1 MKQILKPRM
10 LMSNTISEEQKSS
23 LHWQKVSP
31 WALLYFVVYFSVRFV
46 KDGLLNLLP
55 MLVVF
60 VTQVENKLF
69 WAQVAGGAAVITLLV
84 YSFLYYLNFKFCIS
98 DDHEILLNKGVFK
111 KERLTL
117 KFSRVQNVNI
127 AEPFYFTPVNLV
139 NCIFDAAGSVA
150 QEAVLPGVTKSYA
163 EQMRKQIFAFKAQ
176 QQTDDEHVEQS
187 EADLAENS
195 LRISN
200 KEIAKFGLMSNMA
213 ILAIAALAPFINV
226 LVDFLEK
233 KIISK
238 VEGFYQQE
246 LGMLAN
252 AATFA
257 MVTLIVM
264 LVLMAVLLSV
274 SMSLIR
280 FYNFELYFK
289 GQKFKR
295 IAGLLERHQLSM
307 SMDKVQSI
315 VIKQNLMGRLL
326 KRFTV
331 ECLQASSGGIV
342 AGVAAKKNKQTLVL
356 PVLNSEQ
363 VDSVCQWIYPWFNS
377 KKLVFKRAE
386 RALLYKN
393 LGFYSLLPSALVFG
407 FCFIA
412 DINTL
417 ISLGVLVVF
426 SGLVTLSYQRYG
438 YYMHEDN
445 GRFYMVVRKGMIG
458 VHYRVFELYKA
469 QSARS
474 ISTYLMR
481 KSGLKSLYIQLASG
495 FAFMPYIKQQDADFI
510 IDFTI
515 KQIESD
521 TRSWM

>member
-1 MKQILKPRM
+1 
-10 LMSNTISEEQKSS
+10 MSNTISEEQSSS

-31 WALLYFVVYFSVRFV
+31 WAVLYFVVYFSVRFV

-69 WAQVAGGAAVITLLV
+69 WAQVAGAIAIVTLLI
-84 YSFLYYLNFKFCIS
+84 YSILYYINFKFCIS

-139 NCIFDAAGSVA
+139 NCIFDAAGSVT
-150 QEAVLPGVTKSYA
+150 QEAVLPGVTKAYA
-163 EQMRKQIFAFKAQ
+163 QQMRKQIFAFKAQ
-176 QQTDDEHVEQS
+176 QQPDEQTPSS
-187 EADLAENS
+187 EHFEAENS

-213 ILAIAALAPFINV
+213 ILAMAAIAPFINM
-226 LVDFLEK
+226 LVDFLEQQ
-233 KIISK
+233 IIAK

-246 LGMLAN
+246 LGLLAS

-257 MVTLIVM
+257 MITLIALLVLTAVM
-264 LVLMAVLLSV
+264 LSV
-274 SMSLIR
+274 GMSLIR

-331 ECLQASSGGIV
+331 ECLQASSGGIA

-377 KKLVFKRAE
+377 KKLQFNGAE
-386 RALLYKN
+386 PALLYKN
-393 LGFYSLLPSALVFG
+393 LSFYALIPSAIVLLGCYLGDFN
-407 FCFIA
+407 A
-412 DINTL
+412 WL
-417 ISLGVLVVF
+417 SLGVLLVLA
-426 SGLVTLSYQRYG
+426 GLVTLAYQRYG
-438 YYMHEDN
+438 YYLHEDN

-474 ISTYLMR
+474 ISTYFMR
-481 KSGLKSLYIQLASG
+481 RAGLKSLYIQLASG
-495 FAFMPYIKQQDADFI
+495 FAFMPYIKQQDADYI
-510 IDFTI
+510 IDFTLY
-515 KQIESD
+515 QAES
-521 TRSWM
+521 TQRNWM

>member
-1 MKQILKPRM
+1 
-10 LMSNTISEEQKSS
+10 MSNTISEEQSSS

-31 WALLYFVVYFSVRFV
+31 WAVLYFVVYFSVRFV

-69 WAQVAGGAAVITLLV
+69 WAQVAGAIAIVTLLI
-84 YSFLYYLNFKFCIS
+84 YSILYYINFKFCIS

-139 NCIFDAAGSVA
+139 NCIFDAAGSVT
-150 QEAVLPGVTKSYA
+150 QEAVLPGVTKAYA
-163 EQMRKQIFAFKAQ
+163 QQMRKQIFAFKAQ
-176 QQTDDEHVEQS
+176 QQPDEQTPSS
-187 EADLAENS
+187 EHFEAENS

-213 ILAIAALAPFINV
+213 ILAMAAIAPFINV
-226 LVDFLEK
+226 LVDFLEQQ
-233 KIISK
+233 IIAK

-246 LGMLAN
+246 LGLLAS

-257 MVTLIVM
+257 MITLIALLVLTAVM
-264 LVLMAVLLSV
+264 LSV
-274 SMSLIR
+274 GMSLIR

-331 ECLQASSGGIV
+331 ECLQASSGGIA

-377 KKLVFKRAE
+377 KKLQFNGAE
-386 RALLYKN
+386 PALLYKN
-393 LGFYSLLPSALVFG
+393 LSFYALIPSAIVLLGCYLGDFNVW
-407 FCFIA
+407 
-412 DINTL
+412 L
-417 ISLGVLVVF
+417 SLGVLLVLA
-426 SGLVTLSYQRYG
+426 GLVTLAYQRYG
-438 YYMHEDN
+438 YYLHEDN

-474 ISTYLMR
+474 ISTYFMR
-481 KSGLKSLYIQLASG
+481 RAGLKSLYIQLASG
-495 FAFMPYIKQQDADFI
+495 FAFMPYIKQQDADYI
-510 IDFTI
+510 IDFTLY
-515 KQIESD
+515 QAES
-521 TRSWM
+521 TQRNWM

>member
-1 MKQILKPRM
+1 
-10 LMSNTISEEQKSS
+10 MSNTISEEQSSS

-31 WALLYFVVYFSVRFV
+31 WAVLYFVVYFSVRFV

-69 WAQVAGGAAVITLLV
+69 WAQVAGAIALVTLLI
-84 YSFLYYLNFKFCIS
+84 YSILYYINFKFCIS

-139 NCIFDAAGSVA
+139 NCIFDAAGSVT
-150 QEAVLPGVTKSYA
+150 QEAVLPGVTKAYA
-163 EQMRKQIFAFKAQ
+163 QQMRKQIFAFKAQ
-176 QQTDDEHVEQS
+176 QQPDEQTPSS
-187 EADLAENS
+187 EHFEAENS

-213 ILAIAALAPFINV
+213 ILAMAAIAPFINV
-226 LVDFLEK
+226 LVDFLEQQ
-233 KIISK
+233 IIAK

-246 LGMLAN
+246 LGLLAS

-257 MVTLIVM
+257 MITLIALLVLTAVM
-264 LVLMAVLLSV
+264 LSV
-274 SMSLIR
+274 GMSLIR

-331 ECLQASSGGIV
+331 ECLQASSGGIA

-377 KKLVFKRAE
+377 KKLQFNGAE

-393 LGFYSLLPSALVFG
+393 LSFYALIPSAIVLLGCYLGDFN
-407 FCFIA
+407 A
-412 DINTL
+412 WL
-417 ISLGVLVVF
+417 SLGVLLILA
-426 SGLVTLSYQRYG
+426 GLVTLAYQRYG
-438 YYMHEDN
+438 YYLHEDN

-474 ISTYLMR
+474 ISTYFMR
-481 KSGLKSLYIQLASG
+481 RAGLKSLYIQLASG
-495 FAFMPYIKQQDADFI
+495 FAFMPYIKQQDADYI
-510 IDFTI
+510 IDFALY
-515 KQIESD
+515 QAES
-521 TRSWM
+521 TQRNWM

>member
-1 MKQILKPRM
+1 
-10 LMSNTISEEQKSS
+10 MSNTISQEQSSS

-31 WALLYFVVYFSVRFV
+31 WAVLYFVVYFSVRFV

-69 WAQVAGGAAVITLLV
+69 WAQVAGAIAIVTLLI
-84 YSFLYYLNFKFCIS
+84 YSILYYINFKFCIS

-139 NCIFDAAGSVA
+139 NCIFDAAGSVT
-150 QEAVLPGVTKSYA
+150 QEAVLPGVTKAYA
-163 EQMRKQIFAFKAQ
+163 QQMRKQIFAFKAQ
-176 QQTDDEHVEQS
+176 QQPDEKTPSS
-187 EADLAENS
+187 EHFEAENS

-213 ILAIAALAPFINV
+213 ILAMAAIAPFINV
-226 LVDFLEK
+226 LVDFLEQQ
-233 KIISK
+233 IIAK

-246 LGMLAN
+246 LGLLAS

-257 MVTLIVM
+257 MITLIALLVLTAVM
-264 LVLMAVLLSV
+264 LSV
-274 SMSLIR
+274 GMSLIR

-331 ECLQASSGGIV
+331 ECLQASSGGIA

-377 KKLVFKRAE
+377 KKLQFNGAE
-386 RALLYKN
+386 PALLYKN
-393 LGFYSLLPSALVFG
+393 LSFYALIPSAIVLLGCYLGDFN
-407 FCFIA
+407 A
-412 DINTL
+412 WL
-417 ISLGVLVVF
+417 SLGVLLILA
-426 SGLVTLSYQRYG
+426 GLVTLAYQRYG
-438 YYMHEDN
+438 YYLHEDN

-474 ISTYLMR
+474 ISTYFMR
-481 KSGLKSLYIQLASG
+481 RAGLKSLYIQLASG
-495 FAFMPYIKQQDADFI
+495 FAFMPYIKQQDADYI
-510 IDFTI
+510 IDFTLY
-515 KQIESD
+515 QAES
-521 TRSWM
+521 TQRNWM

>member
-1 MKQILKPRM
+1 
-10 LMSNTISEEQKSS
+10 MSNTISEEQSSS

-31 WALLYFVVYFSVRFV
+31 WAVLYFVVYFSVRFV

-69 WAQVAGGAAVITLLV
+69 WAQVAGAIALVTLLI
-84 YSFLYYLNFKFCIS
+84 YSILYYINFKFCIS

-139 NCIFDAAGSVA
+139 NCIFDAAGSVT
-150 QEAVLPGVTKSYA
+150 QEAVLPGVTKAYA
-163 EQMRKQIFAFKAQ
+163 QQMRKQIFAFKAQ
-176 QQTDDEHVEQS
+176 QQPDEQTPSS
-187 EADLAENS
+187 EHFEAENS

-213 ILAIAALAPFINV
+213 ILAMAAIAPFINV
-226 LVDFLEK
+226 LVDFLEQQ
-233 KIISK
+233 IIAK

-246 LGMLAN
+246 LGLLAS

-257 MVTLIVM
+257 MITLIALLVLTAVM
-264 LVLMAVLLSV
+264 LSV
-274 SMSLIR
+274 GMSLIR

-331 ECLQASSGGIV
+331 ECLQASSGGIA

-356 PVLNSEQ
+356 PVLNNEQ
-363 VDSVCQWIYPWFNS
+363 VDSICQWIYPWFNS
-377 KKLVFKRAE
+377 KKLQFNGAE
-386 RALLYKN
+386 PALLYKN
-393 LGFYSLLPSALVFG
+393 LSFYALIPSAIVLLGCYLGDFN
-407 FCFIA
+407 A
-412 DINTL
+412 WL
-417 ISLGVLVVF
+417 SLGVLLILA
-426 SGLVTLSYQRYG
+426 GLVTLAYQRYG
-438 YYMHEDN
+438 YYLHEDN

-474 ISTYLMR
+474 ISTYFMR
-481 KSGLKSLYIQLASG
+481 RAGLKSLYIQLASG
-495 FAFMPYIKQQDADFI
+495 FAFMPYIKQQDADYI
-510 IDFTI
+510 IDFTLY
-515 KQIESD
+515 QAES
-521 TRSWM
+521 TQRNWM

>member
-1 MKQILKPRM
+1 
-10 LMSNTISEEQKSS
+10 
-23 LHWQKVSP
+23 
-31 WALLYFVVYFSVRFV
+31 
-46 KDGLLNLLP
+46 

-69 WAQVAGGAAVITLLV
+69 WAQVAGAIAIVTLLI
-84 YSFLYYLNFKFCIS
+84 YSILYYINFKFCIS

-139 NCIFDAAGSVA
+139 NCIFDAAGSVT
-150 QEAVLPGVTKSYA
+150 QEAVLPGVTKAYA
-163 EQMRKQIFAFKAQ
+163 QQMRKQIFAFKAQ
-176 QQTDDEHVEQS
+176 QQPDEQTPSS
-187 EADLAENS
+187 EHFEAENS

-213 ILAIAALAPFINV
+213 ILAVAAIAPFINV
-226 LVDFLEK
+226 LVDFLEQQ
-233 KIISK
+233 IIAK

-246 LGMLAN
+246 LGLLAS

-257 MVTLIVM
+257 MITLIALLVLTAVM
-264 LVLMAVLLSV
+264 LSV
-274 SMSLIR
+274 GMSLIR

-331 ECLQASSGGIV
+331 ECLQASSGGIA

-377 KKLVFKRAE
+377 KKLQFNGAE
-386 RALLYKN
+386 PALLYKN
-393 LGFYSLLPSALVFG
+393 LSFYALIPSAIVLLGCYLGDFN
-407 FCFIA
+407 A
-412 DINTL
+412 WL
-417 ISLGVLVVF
+417 SLGVLLILA
-426 SGLVTLSYQRYG
+426 GLVTLAYQRYG
-438 YYMHEDN
+438 YYLHEDN

-474 ISTYLMR
+474 ISTYFMR
-481 KSGLKSLYIQLASG
+481 RAGLKSLYIQLASG
-495 FAFMPYIKQQDADFI
+495 FAFMPYIKQQDADYI
-510 IDFTI
+510 IDFTLY
-515 KQIESD
+515 QAES
-521 TRSWM
+521 TQRNWM

>member
-1 MKQILKPRM
+1 
-10 LMSNTISEEQKSS
+10 MSNTISEEQSSS

-31 WALLYFVVYFSVRFV
+31 WAVLYFVVYFSVRFV

-69 WAQVAGGAAVITLLV
+69 WAQVAGAIAIVTLLI
-84 YSFLYYLNFKFCIS
+84 YSILYYINFKFCIS

-139 NCIFDAAGSVA
+139 NCIFDAAGSVT
-150 QEAVLPGVTKSYA
+150 QEAVLPGVTKAYA
-163 EQMRKQIFAFKAQ
+163 QQMRKQIFAFKAQ
-176 QQTDDEHVEQS
+176 QQPDEKTPSS
-187 EADLAENS
+187 EHFEAENS

-213 ILAIAALAPFINV
+213 ILAMAAIAPFINV
-226 LVDFLEK
+226 LVDFLEQQ
-233 KIISK
+233 IIAK

-246 LGMLAN
+246 LGLLAS

-257 MVTLIVM
+257 MITLIALLVLTAVM
-264 LVLMAVLLSV
+264 LSV
-274 SMSLIR
+274 GMSLIR

-331 ECLQASSGGIV
+331 ECLQASSGGIA

-377 KKLVFKRAE
+377 KKLQFNGAE

-393 LGFYSLLPSALVFG
+393 LSFYALIPSAIVLLGCYLGDFN
-407 FCFIA
+407 A
-412 DINTL
+412 WL
-417 ISLGVLVVF
+417 SLGVLLILA
-426 SGLVTLSYQRYG
+426 GLVTLAYQRYG
-438 YYMHEDN
+438 YYLHEDN

-474 ISTYLMR
+474 ISTYFMR
-481 KSGLKSLYIQLASG
+481 RAGLKSLYIQLASG
-495 FAFMPYIKQQDADFI
+495 FAFMPYIKQQDADYI
-510 IDFTI
+510 IDFTLY
-515 KQIESD
+515 QAES
-521 TRSWM
+521 TQRNWM

>member
-1 MKQILKPRM
+1 
-10 LMSNTISEEQKSS
+10 
-23 LHWQKVSP
+23 
-31 WALLYFVVYFSVRFV
+31 
-46 KDGLLNLLP
+46 

-69 WAQVAGGAAVITLLV
+69 WAQVAGAIAIVTLLI
-84 YSFLYYLNFKFCIS
+84 YSILYYINFKFCIS

-139 NCIFDAAGSVA
+139 NCIFDAAGSVT
-150 QEAVLPGVTKSYA
+150 QEAVLPGVTKAYA
-163 EQMRKQIFAFKAQ
+163 QQMRKQIFAFKAQ
-176 QQTDDEHVEQS
+176 QQPDEQTPSS
-187 EADLAENS
+187 EYFEAENS

-213 ILAIAALAPFINV
+213 ILAMAAIAPFINV
-226 LVDFLEK
+226 LVDFLEQQ
-233 KIISK
+233 IIAK

-246 LGMLAN
+246 LGLLAS

-257 MVTLIVM
+257 MITLIALLVLTAVM
-264 LVLMAVLLSV
+264 LSV
-274 SMSLIR
+274 GMSLIR

-331 ECLQASSGGIV
+331 ECLQASSGGIA

-356 PVLNSEQ
+356 PVLNNEQ

-377 KKLVFKRAE
+377 KKLQFNGAE

-393 LGFYSLLPSALVFG
+393 LSFYALIPSAIVLLGCYLGDFN
-407 FCFIA
+407 A
-412 DINTL
+412 WL
-417 ISLGVLVVF
+417 SLGVLLILA
-426 SGLVTLSYQRYG
+426 GLVTLAYQRYG
-438 YYMHEDN
+438 YYLHEDN

-474 ISTYLMR
+474 ISTYFMR
-481 KSGLKSLYIQLASG
+481 RAGLKSLYIQLASG
-495 FAFMPYIKQQDADFI
+495 FAFMPYIKQQDADYI
-510 IDFTI
+510 IDFTLY
-515 KQIESD
+515 QAES
-521 TRSWM
+521 TQRNWM

>member
-1 MKQILKPRM
+1 
-10 LMSNTISEEQKSS
+10 
-23 LHWQKVSP
+23 
-31 WALLYFVVYFSVRFV
+31 
-46 KDGLLNLLP
+46 

-69 WAQVAGGAAVITLLV
+69 WAQVVGAIAIVTLLI
-84 YSFLYYLNFKFCIS
+84 YSILYYINFKFCIS

-139 NCIFDAAGSVA
+139 NCIFDAAGSVT
-150 QEAVLPGVTKSYA
+150 QEAVLPGVTKAYA
-163 EQMRKQIFAFKAQ
+163 QQMRKQIFAFKAQ
-176 QQTDDEHVEQS
+176 QQPDEKTPSS
-187 EADLAENS
+187 EHFEAENS

-213 ILAIAALAPFINV
+213 ILAMAAIAPFINV
-226 LVDFLEK
+226 LVDFLEQQ
-233 KIISK
+233 IIAK

-246 LGMLAN
+246 LGLLAS

-257 MVTLIVM
+257 MITLIALLVLTAVM
-264 LVLMAVLLSV
+264 LSV
-274 SMSLIR
+274 GMSLIR

-289 GQKFKR
+289 GQKFKH

-331 ECLQASSGGIV
+331 ECLQASSGGIA

-377 KKLVFKRAE
+377 KKLQFNGAE

-393 LGFYSLLPSALVFG
+393 LSFYALIPSAIVLLGCYLGDFN
-407 FCFIA
+407 A
-412 DINTL
+412 WL
-417 ISLGVLVVF
+417 SLGVLLILA
-426 SGLVTLSYQRYG
+426 GLVTLAYQRYG
-438 YYMHEDN
+438 YYLHEDN

-474 ISTYLMR
+474 ISTYFMR
-481 KSGLKSLYIQLASG
+481 RAGLKSLYIQLASG
-495 FAFMPYIKQQDADFI
+495 FAFMPYIKQQDADYI
-510 IDFTI
+510 IDFTLY
-515 KQIESD
+515 QAES
-521 TRSWM
+521 TQRNWM

>member
-1 MKQILKPRM
+1 
-10 LMSNTISEEQKSS
+10 
-23 LHWQKVSP
+23 
-31 WALLYFVVYFSVRFV
+31 
-46 KDGLLNLLP
+46 

-69 WAQVAGGAAVITLLV
+69 WAQVVGAIAIVTLLI
-84 YSFLYYLNFKFCIS
+84 YSILYYINFKFCIS

-139 NCIFDAAGSVA
+139 NCIFDAAGSVT
-150 QEAVLPGVTKSYA
+150 QEAVLPGVTKAYA
-163 EQMRKQIFAFKAQ
+163 QQMRKQIFAFKAQ
-176 QQTDDEHVEQS
+176 QQPDEKTPSS
-187 EADLAENS
+187 EHFEAENS

-213 ILAIAALAPFINV
+213 ILAMAAIAPFINV
-226 LVDFLEK
+226 LVDFLEQQ
-233 KIISK
+233 IIAK

-246 LGMLAN
+246 LGLLAS

-257 MVTLIVM
+257 MITLIALLVLTAVM
-264 LVLMAVLLSV
+264 LSV
-274 SMSLIR
+274 GMSLIR

-331 ECLQASSGGIV
+331 ECLQASSGGIA

-377 KKLVFKRAE
+377 KKLQFNGAE

-393 LGFYSLLPSALVFG
+393 LSFYALIPSAIVLLGCYLGDFN
-407 FCFIA
+407 A
-412 DINTL
+412 WL
-417 ISLGVLVVF
+417 SLGVLLILA
-426 SGLVTLSYQRYG
+426 GLVTLAYQRYG
-438 YYMHEDN
+438 YYLHEDN

-474 ISTYLMR
+474 ISTYFMR
-481 KSGLKSLYIQLASG
+481 RAGLKSLYIQLASG
-495 FAFMPYIKQQDADFI
+495 FAFMPYIKQQDADYI
-510 IDFTI
+510 IDFTLY
-515 KQIESD
+515 QAES
-521 TRSWM
+521 TQRNWM

>member
-1 MKQILKPRM
+1 MN
-10 LMSNTISEEQKSS
+10 SATTDEQTRT
-23 LHWQKVSP
+23 LHWQKVSF
-31 WALLYFVVYFSVRFV
+31 WALLYFVVHFSVRFI

-69 WAQVAGGAAVITLLV
+69 WAQVAGAIALVSLLV
-84 YSFLYYLNFKFCIS
+84 YSFLYFLNFRFCIS
-98 DDHEILLNKGVFK
+98 DENEILLKKGVFK
-111 KERLTL
+111 KERITL
-117 KFSRVQNVNI
+117 SFARVQNVNV
-127 AEPFYFTPVNLV
+127 AEPFYFIPVNLV
-139 NCIFDAAGSVA
+139 NCIVDAAGSVS
-150 QEAVLPGVTKSYA
+150 QEVVLPGLTKDYA
-163 EQMRKQIFAFKAQ
+163 QQMRKQIFAFKAQ
-176 QQTDDEHVEQS
+176 QQETKLDEQS
-187 EADLAENS
+187 ETDITENS

-213 ILAIAALAPFINV
+213 ILAIAALAPFINM
-226 LVDFLEK
+226 LIDYLEK
-233 KIISK
+233 EIVSK

-246 LGMLAN
+246 LGILAN

-257 MVTLIVM
+257 MITLIAM
-264 LVLMAVLLSV
+264 LVLMAVMLSV
-274 SMSLIR
+274 TMSLIR

-315 VIKQNLMGRLL
+315 VIKQNLMGRIL

-331 ECLQASSGGIV
+331 ECLQASSGGAI

-356 PVLNSEQ
+356 PVLSADK

-377 KKLVFKRAE
+377 KKLAFKRAE

-393 LGFYSLLPSALVFG
+393 LAFYALFPSVLVFG
-407 FCFIA
+407 FCFIVET
-412 DINTL
+412 NSL
-417 ISLGVLVVF
+417 LSLGVLAVF

-438 YYMHEDN
+438 YYLHEDN

-458 VHYRVFELYKA
+458 VNYRVFELYKA
-469 QSARS
+469 QSARG

>member
-1 MKQILKPRM
+1 
-10 LMSNTISEEQKSS
+10 MSNTISQEQSSS

-31 WALLYFVVYFSVRFV
+31 WAVLYFVVYFSVRFV

-69 WAQVAGGAAVITLLV
+69 WAQVAGAIAIVTLLI
-84 YSFLYYLNFKFCIS
+84 YSILYYINFKFCIS

-139 NCIFDAAGSVA
+139 NCIFDAAGSVT
-150 QEAVLPGVTKSYA
+150 QEAVLPGVTKAYA
-163 EQMRKQIFAFKAQ
+163 QQMRKQIFAFKAQ
-176 QQTDDEHVEQS
+176 QQPDEQTPSS
-187 EADLAENS
+187 ESFEAENS

-213 ILAIAALAPFINV
+213 ILAMAAIAPFINV
-226 LVDFLEK
+226 LVDFLEQQ
-233 KIISK
+233 IIAK

-246 LGMLAN
+246 LGLLAS

-257 MVTLIVM
+257 MITLIALLVLTAVM
-264 LVLMAVLLSV
+264 LSV
-274 SMSLIR
+274 GMSLIR

-331 ECLQASSGGIV
+331 ECLQASSGGIA

-363 VDSVCQWIYPWFNS
+363 VDSICQWIYPWFNS
-377 KKLVFKRAE
+377 KKLQFNGAE

-393 LGFYSLLPSALVFG
+393 LSFYALIPSAIVLLGCYLGDFN
-407 FCFIA
+407 A
-412 DINTL
+412 WL
-417 ISLGVLVVF
+417 SLGVLLILA
-426 SGLVTLSYQRYG
+426 GLVTLAYQRYG
-438 YYMHEDN
+438 YYLHEDN

-474 ISTYLMR
+474 ISTYFMR
-481 KSGLKSLYIQLASG
+481 RAGLKSLYIQLASG
-495 FAFMPYIKQQDADFI
+495 FAFMPYIKQQDADYI
-510 IDFTI
+510 IDFTLY
-515 KQIESD
+515 QAES
-521 TRSWM
+521 TQRNWM

>member
-1 MKQILKPRM
+1 
-10 LMSNTISEEQKSS
+10 MSNTISQEQSSS

-31 WALLYFVVYFSVRFV
+31 WAVLYFVVYFSVRFV

-69 WAQVAGGAAVITLLV
+69 WAQVAGAIAIVTLLI
-84 YSFLYYLNFKFCIS
+84 YSILYYINFKFCIS

-139 NCIFDAAGSVA
+139 NCIFDAAGSVT
-150 QEAVLPGVTKSYA
+150 QEAVLPGVTKAYA
-163 EQMRKQIFAFKAQ
+163 QQMRKQIFAFKAQ
-176 QQTDDEHVEQS
+176 QQPDEQTPSS
-187 EADLAENS
+187 EHFEAENS

-213 ILAIAALAPFINV
+213 ILAMAAIAPFINV
-226 LVDFLEK
+226 LVDFLEQQ
-233 KIISK
+233 IIAK

-246 LGMLAN
+246 LGLLAS

-257 MVTLIVM
+257 MITLIALLVLTAVM
-264 LVLMAVLLSV
+264 LSV
-274 SMSLIR
+274 GMSLIR

-331 ECLQASSGGIV
+331 ECLQASSGGIA

-356 PVLNSEQ
+356 PVLNNEQ

-377 KKLVFKRAE
+377 KKLQFNGAE
-386 RALLYKN
+386 PALLYKN
-393 LGFYSLLPSALVFG
+393 LSFYALIPSAIVLLGCYLGDFN
-407 FCFIA
+407 A
-412 DINTL
+412 WL
-417 ISLGVLVVF
+417 SLGVLLILA
-426 SGLVTLSYQRYG
+426 GLVTLAYQRYG
-438 YYMHEDN
+438 YYLHEDN

-474 ISTYLMR
+474 ISTYFMR
-481 KSGLKSLYIQLASG
+481 RAGLKSLYIQLASG
-495 FAFMPYIKQQDADFI
+495 FAFMPYIKQQDADYI
-510 IDFTI
+510 IDFTLY
-515 KQIESD
+515 QAES
-521 TRSWM
+521 TQRNWM

>member
-1 MKQILKPRM
+1 
-10 LMSNTISEEQKSS
+10 MSNTISEEQSSS

-31 WALLYFVVYFSVRFV
+31 WAVLYFVVYFSVRFV

-69 WAQVAGGAAVITLLV
+69 WAQVAGAIAIVTLLI
-84 YSFLYYLNFKFCIS
+84 YSILYYINFKFCIS

-139 NCIFDAAGSVA
+139 NCIFDAAGSVT
-150 QEAVLPGVTKSYA
+150 QEAVLPGVTKAYA
-163 EQMRKQIFAFKAQ
+163 QQMRKQIFAFKAQ
-176 QQTDDEHVEQS
+176 QQPDEQTPSS
-187 EADLAENS
+187 EHFEAENS

-213 ILAIAALAPFINV
+213 ILAMAAIAPFINV
-226 LVDFLEK
+226 LVDFLEQQ
-233 KIISK
+233 IIAK

-246 LGMLAN
+246 LGLLAS

-257 MVTLIVM
+257 MITLIALLVLTAVM
-264 LVLMAVLLSV
+264 LSV
-274 SMSLIR
+274 GMSLIR

-331 ECLQASSGGIV
+331 ECLQASSGGIA

-363 VDSVCQWIYPWFNS
+363 VDSVCQWIYPWFNT
-377 KKLVFKRAE
+377 KKLQFNGAE
-386 RALLYKN
+386 PALLYKN
-393 LGFYSLLPSALVFG
+393 LSFYALIPSAIVLLGCYLGDFN
-407 FCFIA
+407 A
-412 DINTL
+412 WL
-417 ISLGVLVVF
+417 SLGVLLILA
-426 SGLVTLSYQRYG
+426 GLVTLAYQRYG
-438 YYMHEDN
+438 YYLHEDN

-474 ISTYLMR
+474 ISTYFMR
-481 KSGLKSLYIQLASG
+481 RAGLKSLYIQLASG
-495 FAFMPYIKQQDADFI
+495 FAFMPYIKQQDADYI
-510 IDFTI
+510 IDFTLY
-515 KQIESD
+515 QAES
-521 TRSWM
+521 TQRNWM

>member
-1 MKQILKPRM
+1 
-10 LMSNTISEEQKSS
+10 MSNTISQEQSSS

-31 WALLYFVVYFSVRFV
+31 WAVLYFVVYFSVRFV

-69 WAQVAGGAAVITLLV
+69 WAQVAGAIAIVTLLI
-84 YSFLYYLNFKFCIS
+84 YSILYYINFKFCIS

-139 NCIFDAAGSVA
+139 NCIFDAAGSVT
-150 QEAVLPGVTKSYA
+150 QEAVLPGVTKAYA
-163 EQMRKQIFAFKAQ
+163 QQMRKQIFAFKAQ
-176 QQTDDEHVEQS
+176 QQPDEQTPSS
-187 EADLAENS
+187 EHFEAENS

-213 ILAIAALAPFINV
+213 ILAMAAIAPFINV
-226 LVDFLEK
+226 LVDFLEQQ
-233 KIISK
+233 IIAK

-246 LGMLAN
+246 LGLLAS

-257 MVTLIVM
+257 MITLIALLVLTAVM
-264 LVLMAVLLSV
+264 LSV
-274 SMSLIR
+274 GMSLIR

-331 ECLQASSGGIV
+331 ECLQASSGGIA

-377 KKLVFKRAE
+377 KKLQFNGAE
-386 RALLYKN
+386 PALLYKN
-393 LGFYSLLPSALVFG
+393 LSFYALIPSAIVLLGCYLGDFN
-407 FCFIA
+407 A
-412 DINTL
+412 WL
-417 ISLGVLVVF
+417 SLGVLLILA
-426 SGLVTLSYQRYG
+426 GLVTLAYQRYG
-438 YYMHEDN
+438 YYLHEDN

-474 ISTYLMR
+474 ISTYFMR
-481 KSGLKSLYIQLASG
+481 RAGLKSLYIQLASG
-495 FAFMPYIKQQDADFI
+495 FAFMPYIKQQDADYI
-510 IDFTI
+510 IDFTLY
-515 KQIESD
+515 QAES
-521 TRSWM
+521 TQRNWM

>member
-1 MKQILKPRM
+1 
-10 LMSNTISEEQKSS
+10 MSNTISEEQSSS

-31 WALLYFVVYFSVRFV
+31 WAVLYFVVYFSVRFV

-69 WAQVAGGAAVITLLV
+69 WAQVAGAIAIVTLLI
-84 YSFLYYLNFKFCIS
+84 YSILYYINFKFCIS

-139 NCIFDAAGSVA
+139 NCIFDAAGSVT
-150 QEAVLPGVTKSYA
+150 QEAVLPGVTKAYA
-163 EQMRKQIFAFKAQ
+163 QQMRKQIFAFKAQ
-176 QQTDDEHVEQS
+176 QQPDEQTPSS
-187 EADLAENS
+187 EHFEAENS

-213 ILAIAALAPFINV
+213 ILAMAAIAPFINV
-226 LVDFLEK
+226 LVDFLEQQ
-233 KIISK
+233 IIAK

-246 LGMLAN
+246 LGLLAS

-257 MVTLIVM
+257 MITLIALLVLTAVM
-264 LVLMAVLLSV
+264 LSV
-274 SMSLIR
+274 GMSLIR

-331 ECLQASSGGIV
+331 ECLQASSGGIA

-377 KKLVFKRAE
+377 KKLQFNGAE
-386 RALLYKN
+386 PALLYKN
-393 LGFYSLLPSALVFG
+393 LSFYALIPSAIVLLGCYLGDFN
-407 FCFIA
+407 A
-412 DINTL
+412 WL
-417 ISLGVLVVF
+417 SLGVLLVLA
-426 SGLVTLSYQRYG
+426 GLVTLAYQRYG
-438 YYMHEDN
+438 YYLHEDN

-474 ISTYLMR
+474 ISTYFMR
-481 KSGLKSLYIQLASG
+481 RAGLKSLYIQLASG
-495 FAFMPYIKQQDADFI
+495 FAFMPYIKQQDADYI
-510 IDFTI
+510 IDFTLY
-515 KQIESD
+515 QAES
-521 TRSWM
+521 TQRNWM

>member
-1 MKQILKPRM
+1 
-10 LMSNTISEEQKSS
+10 
-23 LHWQKVSP
+23 
-31 WALLYFVVYFSVRFV
+31 
-46 KDGLLNLLP
+46 

-69 WAQVAGGAAVITLLV
+69 WAQVAGAIAIVTLLI
-84 YSFLYYLNFKFCIS
+84 YSILYYINFKFCIS

-139 NCIFDAAGSVA
+139 NCIFDAAGSVT
-150 QEAVLPGVTKSYA
+150 QEAVLPGVTKAYA
-163 EQMRKQIFAFKAQ
+163 QQMRKQIFAFKAQ
-176 QQTDDEHVEQS
+176 QQPDEKTPSS
-187 EADLAENS
+187 EHFEAENS

-213 ILAIAALAPFINV
+213 ILAMAAIAPFINV
-226 LVDFLEK
+226 LVDFLEQQ
-233 KIISK
+233 IIAK

-246 LGMLAN
+246 LGLLAS

-257 MVTLIVM
+257 MITLIALLVLTAVM
-264 LVLMAVLLSV
+264 LSV
-274 SMSLIR
+274 GMSLIR

-331 ECLQASSGGIV
+331 ECLQASSGGIA

-377 KKLVFKRAE
+377 KKLQFNGAE
-386 RALLYKN
+386 PALLYKN
-393 LGFYSLLPSALVFG
+393 LSFYALIPSAIVLLGCYLGDFN
-407 FCFIA
+407 A
-412 DINTL
+412 WL
-417 ISLGVLVVF
+417 SLGVLLILA
-426 SGLVTLSYQRYG
+426 GLVTLAYQRYG
-438 YYMHEDN
+438 YYLHEDN

-474 ISTYLMR
+474 ISTYFMR
-481 KSGLKSLYIQLASG
+481 RAGLKSLYIQLASG
-495 FAFMPYIKQQDADFI
+495 FAFMPYIKQQDADYI
-510 IDFTI
+510 IDFTLY
-515 KQIESD
+515 QAES
-521 TRSWM
+521 TQRNWM

>member
-1 MKQILKPRM
+1 
-10 LMSNTISEEQKSS
+10 MSNTISEEQSSS

-31 WALLYFVVYFSVRFV
+31 WAVLYFVVYFSVRFV

-69 WAQVAGGAAVITLLV
+69 WAQVAGAIALVTLLI
-84 YSFLYYLNFKFCIS
+84 YSILYYINFKFCIS
-98 DDHEILLNKGVFK
+98 NDHEILLNKGVFK

-139 NCIFDAAGSVA
+139 NCIFDAAGSVT
-150 QEAVLPGVTKSYA
+150 QEAVLPGVTKAYA
-163 EQMRKQIFAFKAQ
+163 QQMRKQIFAFKAQ
-176 QQTDDEHVEQS
+176 QQPDEQTPSS
-187 EADLAENS
+187 EHFEAENS

-213 ILAIAALAPFINV
+213 ILAMAAIAPFINV
-226 LVDFLEK
+226 LVDFLEQQ
-233 KIISK
+233 IIAK

-246 LGMLAN
+246 LGLLAS

-257 MVTLIVM
+257 MITLIALLVLTAVM
-264 LVLMAVLLSV
+264 LSV
-274 SMSLIR
+274 GMSLIR

-331 ECLQASSGGIV
+331 ECLQASSGGIA

-377 KKLVFKRAE
+377 KKLQFNGAE

-393 LGFYSLLPSALVFG
+393 LSFYALIPSAIVLLGCYLGDFN
-407 FCFIA
+407 A
-412 DINTL
+412 WL
-417 ISLGVLVVF
+417 SLGVLLILA
-426 SGLVTLSYQRYG
+426 GLVTLAYQRYG
-438 YYMHEDN
+438 YYLHEDN

-474 ISTYLMR
+474 ISTYFMR
-481 KSGLKSLYIQLASG
+481 RAGLKSLYIQLASG
-495 FAFMPYIKQQDADFI
+495 FAFMPYIKQQDADYI
-510 IDFTI
+510 IDFTLY
-515 KQIESD
+515 QAES
-521 TRSWM
+521 TQRNWM

>member
-1 MKQILKPRM
+1 
-10 LMSNTISEEQKSS
+10 
-23 LHWQKVSP
+23 
-31 WALLYFVVYFSVRFV
+31 
-46 KDGLLNLLP
+46 

-69 WAQVAGGAAVITLLV
+69 WAQVVGAIAIVTLLI
-84 YSFLYYLNFKFCIS
+84 YSILYYINFKFCIS

-139 NCIFDAAGSVA
+139 NCIFDAAGSVT
-150 QEAVLPGVTKSYA
+150 QEAVLPGVTKAYA
-163 EQMRKQIFAFKAQ
+163 QQMRKQIFAFKAQ
-176 QQTDDEHVEQS
+176 QQPDEKTPSS
-187 EADLAENS
+187 EHFEAENS

-213 ILAIAALAPFINV
+213 ILAMAAIAPFINV
-226 LVDFLEK
+226 LVDFLEQQ
-233 KIISK
+233 IIAK

-246 LGMLAN
+246 LGLLAS

-257 MVTLIVM
+257 MITLIALLVLTAVM
-264 LVLMAVLLSV
+264 LSV
-274 SMSLIR
+274 GMSLIR

-331 ECLQASSGGIV
+331 ECLQASSGGIA

-377 KKLVFKRAE
+377 KKLQFNGAE
-386 RALLYKN
+386 PALLYKN
-393 LGFYSLLPSALVFG
+393 LSFYALIPSAIVLLGCYLGDFN
-407 FCFIA
+407 A
-412 DINTL
+412 WL
-417 ISLGVLVVF
+417 SLGVLLILA
-426 SGLVTLSYQRYG
+426 GLVTLAYQRYG
-438 YYMHEDN
+438 YYLHEDN

-474 ISTYLMR
+474 ISTYFMR
-481 KSGLKSLYIQLASG
+481 RAGLKSLYIQLASG
-495 FAFMPYIKQQDADFI
+495 FAFMPYIKQQDADYI
-510 IDFTI
+510 IDFTLY
-515 KQIESD
+515 QAES
-521 TRSWM
+521 TQRNWM

>member
-1 MKQILKPRM
+1 
-10 LMSNTISEEQKSS
+10 MSNTISEEQSSS

-31 WALLYFVVYFSVRFV
+31 WAVLYFVVYFSVRFV

-69 WAQVAGGAAVITLLV
+69 WAQVVGAIAIVTLLI
-84 YSFLYYLNFKFCIS
+84 YSILYYINFKFCIS

-139 NCIFDAAGSVA
+139 NCIFDAAGSVT
-150 QEAVLPGVTKSYA
+150 QEAVLPGVTKAYA
-163 EQMRKQIFAFKAQ
+163 QQMRKQIFAFKAQ
-176 QQTDDEHVEQS
+176 QQPDEKTPSS
-187 EADLAENS
+187 EHFEAENS

-213 ILAIAALAPFINV
+213 ILAMAAIAPFINV
-226 LVDFLEK
+226 LVDFLEQQ
-233 KIISK
+233 IIAK

-246 LGMLAN
+246 LGLLAS

-257 MVTLIVM
+257 MITLIALLVLTAVM
-264 LVLMAVLLSV
+264 LSV
-274 SMSLIR
+274 GMSLIR

-331 ECLQASSGGIV
+331 ECLQASSGGIA

-377 KKLVFKRAE
+377 KKLQFNGAE

-393 LGFYSLLPSALVFG
+393 LSFYALIPSSIVLLGCYLGDFNAWL
-407 FCFIA
+407 
-412 DINTL
+412 
-417 ISLGVLVVF
+417 SLGVLLILA
-426 SGLVTLSYQRYG
+426 GLVTLAYQRYG
-438 YYMHEDN
+438 YYLHEDN

-474 ISTYLMR
+474 ISTYFMR
-481 KSGLKSLYIQLASG
+481 RAGLKSLYIQLASG
-495 FAFMPYIKQQDADFI
+495 FAFMPYIKQQDADYI
-510 IDFTI
+510 IDFTLY
-515 KQIESD
+515 QAES
-521 TRSWM
+521 TQRNWM

>member
-1 MKQILKPRM
+1 
-10 LMSNTISEEQKSS
+10 
-23 LHWQKVSP
+23 
-31 WALLYFVVYFSVRFV
+31 
-46 KDGLLNLLP
+46 

-69 WAQVAGGAAVITLLV
+69 WAQVVGAIAIVTLLI
-84 YSFLYYLNFKFCIS
+84 YSILYYINFKFCIS

-139 NCIFDAAGSVA
+139 NCIFDAAGSVT
-150 QEAVLPGVTKSYA
+150 QEAVLPGVTKAYA
-163 EQMRKQIFAFKAQ
+163 QQMRKQIFAFKAQ
-176 QQTDDEHVEQS
+176 QQPDEQTPSS
-187 EADLAENS
+187 EHFEAENS

-213 ILAIAALAPFINV
+213 ILAMAAIAPFINV
-226 LVDFLEK
+226 LVDFLEQQ
-233 KIISK
+233 IIAK

-246 LGMLAN
+246 LGLLAS

-257 MVTLIVM
+257 MITLIALLVLTAVM
-264 LVLMAVLLSV
+264 LSV
-274 SMSLIR
+274 GMSLIR

-331 ECLQASSGGIV
+331 ECLQASSGGIA

-363 VDSVCQWIYPWFNS
+363 VDSICQWIYPWFNS
-377 KKLVFKRAE
+377 KKLQFNGAE

-393 LGFYSLLPSALVFG
+393 LSFYALIPSAIVLLGCYLGDFN
-407 FCFIA
+407 A
-412 DINTL
+412 WL
-417 ISLGVLVVF
+417 SLGVLLILA
-426 SGLVTLSYQRYG
+426 GLVTLAYQRYG
-438 YYMHEDN
+438 YYLHEDN

-474 ISTYLMR
+474 ISTYFMR
-481 KSGLKSLYIQLASG
+481 RAGLKSLYIQLASG
-495 FAFMPYIKQQDADFI
+495 FAFMPYIKQQDADYI
-510 IDFTI
+510 IDFTLY
-515 KQIESD
+515 QAES
-521 TRSWM
+521 TQRNWM

>member
-1 MKQILKPRM
+1 
-10 LMSNTISEEQKSS
+10 
-23 LHWQKVSP
+23 
-31 WALLYFVVYFSVRFV
+31 
-46 KDGLLNLLP
+46 

-69 WAQVAGGAAVITLLV
+69 WAQVAGAIAIVTLLI
-84 YSFLYYLNFKFCIS
+84 YSILYYINFKFCIS

-139 NCIFDAAGSVA
+139 NCIFDAAGSVT
-150 QEAVLPGVTKSYA
+150 QEAVLPGVTKAYA
-163 EQMRKQIFAFKAQ
+163 QQMRKQIFAFKAQ
-176 QQTDDEHVEQS
+176 QQPDEQTPSS
-187 EADLAENS
+187 EHFEAENS

-213 ILAIAALAPFINV
+213 ILAMAAIAPFINV
-226 LVDFLEK
+226 LVDFLEQQ
-233 KIISK
+233 IIAK

-246 LGMLAN
+246 LGLLAS

-257 MVTLIVM
+257 MITLIALLVLTAVM
-264 LVLMAVLLSV
+264 LSV
-274 SMSLIR
+274 GMSLIR

-331 ECLQASSGGIV
+331 ECLQASSGGIA

-377 KKLVFKRAE
+377 KKLQFNGAE
-386 RALLYKN
+386 PALLYKN
-393 LGFYSLLPSALVFG
+393 LSFYALIPSAIVLLGCYLGDFN
-407 FCFIA
+407 A
-412 DINTL
+412 WL
-417 ISLGVLVVF
+417 SLGVLLILA
-426 SGLVTLSYQRYG
+426 GLVTLAFQRYG
-438 YYMHEDN
+438 YYLHEDN

-474 ISTYLMR
+474 ISTYFMR
-481 KSGLKSLYIQLASG
+481 RAGLKSLYIQLASG
-495 FAFMPYIKQQDADFI
+495 FAFMPYIKQQDADYI
-510 IDFTI
+510 IDFTLY
-515 KQIESD
+515 QAES
-521 TRSWM
+521 TQRNWM

>member
-1 MKQILKPRM
+1 
-10 LMSNTISEEQKSS
+10 MSNTISQEQSSS

-31 WALLYFVVYFSVRFV
+31 WAVLYFVVYFSVRFV

-69 WAQVAGGAAVITLLV
+69 WAQVAGAIALVTLLI
-84 YSFLYYLNFKFCIS
+84 YSILYYINFKFCIS

-139 NCIFDAAGSVA
+139 NCIFDAAGSVT
-150 QEAVLPGVTKSYA
+150 QEAVLPGVTKAYA
-163 EQMRKQIFAFKAQ
+163 QQMRKQIFAFKAQ
-176 QQTDDEHVEQS
+176 QQPDEKTPSS
-187 EADLAENS
+187 EHFEAENS

-213 ILAIAALAPFINV
+213 ILAMAAIAPFINV
-226 LVDFLEK
+226 LVDFLEQQ
-233 KIISK
+233 IIAK

-246 LGMLAN
+246 LGLLAS

-257 MVTLIVM
+257 MITLIALLVLTAVM
-264 LVLMAVLLSV
+264 LSV
-274 SMSLIR
+274 GMSFIR

-331 ECLQASSGGIV
+331 ECLQASSGGIA

-377 KKLVFKRAE
+377 KKLQFNGAE

-393 LGFYSLLPSALVFG
+393 LSFYALIPSAIVLLGCYLGDFN
-407 FCFIA
+407 A
-412 DINTL
+412 WL
-417 ISLGVLVVF
+417 SLGVLLILA
-426 SGLVTLSYQRYG
+426 GLVTLTYQRYG
-438 YYMHEDN
+438 YYLHEDN

-474 ISTYLMR
+474 ISTYFMR
-481 KSGLKSLYIQLASG
+481 RAGLKSLYIQLASG
-495 FAFMPYIKQQDADFI
+495 FAFMPYIKQQDADYI
-510 IDFTI
+510 IDFTLY
-515 KQIESD
+515 QAES
-521 TRSWM
+521 TQRNWM

>member
-1 MKQILKPRM
+1 
-10 LMSNTISEEQKSS
+10 MSNTISQEQSSS

-31 WALLYFVVYFSVRFV
+31 WAVLYFVVYFSVRFV

-69 WAQVAGGAAVITLLV
+69 WAQVAGAIALVTLLI
-84 YSFLYYLNFKFCIS
+84 YSILYYINFKFCIS

-139 NCIFDAAGSVA
+139 NCIFDAAGSVT
-150 QEAVLPGVTKSYA
+150 QEAVLPGVTKAYA
-163 EQMRKQIFAFKAQ
+163 QQMRKQIFAFKAQ
-176 QQTDDEHVEQS
+176 QQPDEQTPSS
-187 EADLAENS
+187 EHFEAENS

-213 ILAIAALAPFINV
+213 ILAMAAIAPFINV
-226 LVDFLEK
+226 VVDFLEQQ
-233 KIISK
+233 IIAK

-246 LGMLAN
+246 LGLLAS

-257 MVTLIVM
+257 MITLIALLVLTAVM
-264 LVLMAVLLSV
+264 LSV
-274 SMSLIR
+274 GMSLIR

-331 ECLQASSGGIV
+331 ECLQASSGGIA

-377 KKLVFKRAE
+377 KKLQFNGAE
-386 RALLYKN
+386 PALLYKN
-393 LGFYSLLPSALVFG
+393 LSFYALIPSAIVLLGCYLGDFN
-407 FCFIA
+407 A
-412 DINTL
+412 WL
-417 ISLGVLVVF
+417 SLGVLLILA
-426 SGLVTLSYQRYG
+426 GLVTLAYQRYG
-438 YYMHEDN
+438 YYLHEDS

-474 ISTYLMR
+474 ISTYFMR
-481 KSGLKSLYIQLASG
+481 RAGLKSLYIQLASG
-495 FAFMPYIKQQDADFI
+495 FAFMPYIKQQDADYI
-510 IDFTI
+510 IDFTLY
-515 KQIESD
+515 QAES
-521 TRSWM
+521 TQRNWM

>member
-1 MKQILKPRM
+1 MT
-10 LMSNTISEEQKSS
+10 NTISEEQSSS

-31 WALLYFVVYFSVRFV
+31 WAVLYFVVYFSVRFV

-69 WAQVAGGAAVITLLV
+69 WAQVAGAIAIVTLLI
-84 YSFLYYLNFKFCIS
+84 YSILYYINFKFCIS

-139 NCIFDAAGSVA
+139 NCIFDAAGSVT
-150 QEAVLPGVTKSYA
+150 QEAVLPGVTKAYA
-163 EQMRKQIFAFKAQ
+163 QQMRKQIFAFKAQ
-176 QQTDDEHVEQS
+176 QQPDEKTPSS
-187 EADLAENS
+187 EHFEAENS

-213 ILAIAALAPFINV
+213 ILAMAAIAPFINV
-226 LVDFLEK
+226 LVDFLEQQ
-233 KIISK
+233 IIAK

-246 LGMLAN
+246 LGLLAS

-257 MVTLIVM
+257 MITLIALLVLTAVM
-264 LVLMAVLLSV
+264 LSV
-274 SMSLIR
+274 GMSLIR

-331 ECLQASSGGIV
+331 ECLQASSGGIA

-377 KKLVFKRAE
+377 KKLQFNGAE

-393 LGFYSLLPSALVFG
+393 LSFYALIPSAIVLLGCYLGDFN
-407 FCFIA
+407 A
-412 DINTL
+412 WL
-417 ISLGVLVVF
+417 SLGVLLILA
-426 SGLVTLSYQRYG
+426 GLVTLAYQRYG
-438 YYMHEDN
+438 YYLHEDN

-474 ISTYLMR
+474 ISTYFMR
-481 KSGLKSLYIQLASG
+481 RAGLKSLYIQLASG
-495 FAFMPYIKQQDADFI
+495 FAFMPYIKQQDADYI
-510 IDFTI
+510 IDFTLY
-515 KQIESD
+515 QAES
-521 TRSWM
+521 TQRNWM

>member
-1 MKQILKPRM
+1 
-10 LMSNTISEEQKSS
+10 MSNTISEEQSRS

-31 WALLYFVVYFSVRFV
+31 WAVLYFVVYFSVRFV

-69 WAQVAGGAAVITLLV
+69 WAQVAGAIAIVTLLI
-84 YSFLYYLNFKFCIS
+84 YSILYYINFKFCIS

-139 NCIFDAAGSVA
+139 NCIFDAAGSVT
-150 QEAVLPGVTKSYA
+150 QEAVLPGVTKAYA
-163 EQMRKQIFAFKAQ
+163 QQMRKQIFAFKAQ
-176 QQTDDEHVEQS
+176 QQPDEQTPSS
-187 EADLAENS
+187 EYFEAENS

-213 ILAIAALAPFINV
+213 ILAMAAIAPFINV
-226 LVDFLEK
+226 LVDFLEQQ
-233 KIISK
+233 IIAK

-246 LGMLAN
+246 LGLLAS

-257 MVTLIVM
+257 MITLIALLVLTAVM
-264 LVLMAVLLSV
+264 LSV
-274 SMSLIR
+274 GMSLIR

-331 ECLQASSGGIV
+331 ECLQASSSGIA

-377 KKLVFKRAE
+377 KKLQFNGAE
-386 RALLYKN
+386 PALLYKN
-393 LGFYSLLPSALVFG
+393 LSFYALIPSAIVLLGCYLGDFN
-407 FCFIA
+407 A
-412 DINTL
+412 WL
-417 ISLGVLVVF
+417 SLGVLLILA
-426 SGLVTLSYQRYG
+426 GLVTLAYQRYG
-438 YYMHEDN
+438 YYLHEDN

-474 ISTYLMR
+474 ISTYFMR
-481 KSGLKSLYIQLASG
+481 RAGLKSLYIQLASG
-495 FAFMPYIKQQDADFI
+495 FAFMPYIKQQDADYI
-510 IDFTI
+510 IDFTLY
-515 KQIESD
+515 QAES
-521 TRSWM
+521 TQRNWM

>member
-1 MKQILKPRM
+1 
-10 LMSNTISEEQKSS
+10 MSNTISEEQSRS

-31 WALLYFVVYFSVRFV
+31 WAVLYFVVYFSVRFV

-69 WAQVAGGAAVITLLV
+69 WAQVAGAIAIVTLLI
-84 YSFLYYLNFKFCIS
+84 YSILYYINFKFCIS

-139 NCIFDAAGSVA
+139 NCIFDAAGSVT
-150 QEAVLPGVTKSYA
+150 QEAVLPGVTKAYA
-163 EQMRKQIFAFKAQ
+163 QQMRKQIFAFKAQ
-176 QQTDDEHVEQS
+176 QQPDEQTPSS
-187 EADLAENS
+187 EYFEAENS

-213 ILAIAALAPFINV
+213 ILAMAAIAPFINV
-226 LVDFLEK
+226 LVDFLEQQ
-233 KIISK
+233 IIAK

-246 LGMLAN
+246 LGLLAS

-257 MVTLIVM
+257 MITLIALLVLTAVM
-264 LVLMAVLLSV
+264 LSV
-274 SMSLIR
+274 GMSLIR

-331 ECLQASSGGIV
+331 ECLQASSGGIA

-377 KKLVFKRAE
+377 KKLQFNGAE
-386 RALLYKN
+386 PALLYKN
-393 LGFYSLLPSALVFG
+393 LSFYALIPSAIVLLGCYLGDFN
-407 FCFIA
+407 A
-412 DINTL
+412 WL
-417 ISLGVLVVF
+417 SLGVLLILA
-426 SGLVTLSYQRYG
+426 GLVTLAYQRYG
-438 YYMHEDN
+438 YYLHEDN

-474 ISTYLMR
+474 ISTYFMR
-481 KSGLKSLYIQLASG
+481 RAGLKSLYIQLASG
-495 FAFMPYIKQQDADFI
+495 FAFMPYIKQQDADYI
-510 IDFTI
+510 IDFTLY
-515 KQIESD
+515 QAES
-521 TRSWM
+521 TQRNWM

>member
-1 MKQILKPRM
+1 
-10 LMSNTISEEQKSS
+10 MSNTISEEQSSS

-31 WALLYFVVYFSVRFV
+31 WAVLYFVVYFSVRFV

-69 WAQVAGGAAVITLLV
+69 WAQVAGAIALVTLLI
-84 YSFLYYLNFKFCIS
+84 YSILYYINFKFCIS

-139 NCIFDAAGSVA
+139 NCIFDAAGSVT
-150 QEAVLPGVTKSYA
+150 QEAVLPGVTKAYA
-163 EQMRKQIFAFKAQ
+163 QQMRKQIFAFKAQ
-176 QQTDDEHVEQS
+176 QQPDEQTPSS
-187 EADLAENS
+187 EHFEAENS

-213 ILAIAALAPFINV
+213 ILAMAAIAPFINV
-226 LVDFLEK
+226 LVDFLEQQ
-233 KIISK
+233 IIAK

-246 LGMLAN
+246 LGLLAS

-257 MVTLIVM
+257 MITLIALLVLTAVM
-264 LVLMAVLLSV
+264 LSV
-274 SMSLIR
+274 GMSLIR

-331 ECLQASSGGIV
+331 ECLQASSGGIA

-356 PVLNSEQ
+356 PVLNNEQ

-377 KKLVFKRAE
+377 KKLQFNGAE
-386 RALLYKN
+386 PALLYKN
-393 LGFYSLLPSALVFG
+393 LSFYALIPSAIVLLGCYLGDFN
-407 FCFIA
+407 A
-412 DINTL
+412 WL
-417 ISLGVLVVF
+417 SLGVLLILA
-426 SGLVTLSYQRYG
+426 GLVTLAYQRYG
-438 YYMHEDN
+438 YYLHEDN

-474 ISTYLMR
+474 ISTYFMR
-481 KSGLKSLYIQLASG
+481 RAGLKSLYIQLASG
-495 FAFMPYIKQQDADFI
+495 FAFMPYIKQQDADYI
-510 IDFTI
+510 IDFTLY
-515 KQIESD
+515 QAES
-521 TRSWM
+521 TQRNWM

>member
-1 MKQILKPRM
+1 
-10 LMSNTISEEQKSS
+10 
-23 LHWQKVSP
+23 
-31 WALLYFVVYFSVRFV
+31 
-46 KDGLLNLLP
+46 

-69 WAQVAGGAAVITLLV
+69 WAQVAGAIAIVTLLI
-84 YSFLYYLNFKFCIS
+84 YSILYYINFKFCIS

-139 NCIFDAAGSVA
+139 NCIFDAAGSVT
-150 QEAVLPGVTKSYA
+150 QEAVLPGVTKAYA
-163 EQMRKQIFAFKAQ
+163 QQMRKQIFAFKAQ
-176 QQTDDEHVEQS
+176 QQPDEQTPSS
-187 EADLAENS
+187 EHFEAENS

-213 ILAIAALAPFINV
+213 ILAMAAIAPFINV
-226 LVDFLEK
+226 LVDFLEQQ
-233 KIISK
+233 IIAK

-246 LGMLAN
+246 LGLLAS

-257 MVTLIVM
+257 MITLIALLVLTAVM
-264 LVLMAVLLSV
+264 LSV
-274 SMSLIR
+274 GMSLIR

-331 ECLQASSGGIV
+331 ECLQASSGGIA

-356 PVLNSEQ
+356 PVLNNEQ

-377 KKLVFKRAE
+377 KKLQFNGAE
-386 RALLYKN
+386 PALLYKN
-393 LGFYSLLPSALVFG
+393 LSFYALIPSAIVLLGCYLGDFN
-407 FCFIA
+407 A
-412 DINTL
+412 WL
-417 ISLGVLVVF
+417 SLGVLLILA
-426 SGLVTLSYQRYG
+426 GLVTLAYQRYG
-438 YYMHEDN
+438 YYLHEDN

-474 ISTYLMR
+474 ISTYFMR
-481 KSGLKSLYIQLASG
+481 RAGLKSLYIQLASG
-495 FAFMPYIKQQDADFI
+495 FAFMPYIKQQDADYI
-510 IDFTI
+510 IDFTLY
-515 KQIESD
+515 QAES
-521 TRSWM
+521 TQRNWM

>member
-1 MKQILKPRM
+1 
-10 LMSNTISEEQKSS
+10 MSNTISEEQSSS

-31 WALLYFVVYFSVRFV
+31 WAVLYFVVYFSVRFV

-69 WAQVAGGAAVITLLV
+69 WAQVAGAIAIVTLLI
-84 YSFLYYLNFKFCIS
+84 YSILYYINFKFCIS

-139 NCIFDAAGSVA
+139 NCIFDAAGSVT
-150 QEAVLPGVTKSYA
+150 QEAVLPGVTKAYA
-163 EQMRKQIFAFKAQ
+163 QQMRKQIFAFKAQ
-176 QQTDDEHVEQS
+176 QQPDEQTPSS
-187 EADLAENS
+187 EHFEAENS
-195 LRISN
+195 LRITN

-213 ILAIAALAPFINV
+213 ILAMAAIAPFINV
-226 LVDFLEK
+226 LVDFLEQQ
-233 KIISK
+233 IIAK

-246 LGMLAN
+246 LGLLAS

-257 MVTLIVM
+257 MITLIALLVLTAVM
-264 LVLMAVLLSV
+264 LSV
-274 SMSLIR
+274 GMSLIR

-331 ECLQASSGGIV
+331 ECLQASSGGIA

-377 KKLVFKRAE
+377 KKLQFNGAE
-386 RALLYKN
+386 PALLYKN
-393 LGFYSLLPSALVFG
+393 LSFYALIPSAIVLLGCYLGDFN
-407 FCFIA
+407 A
-412 DINTL
+412 WL
-417 ISLGVLVVF
+417 SLGVLLVLA
-426 SGLVTLSYQRYG
+426 GLVTLAYQRYG
-438 YYMHEDN
+438 YYLHEDN

-474 ISTYLMR
+474 ISTYFMR
-481 KSGLKSLYIQLASG
+481 RAGLKSLYIQLASG
-495 FAFMPYIKQQDADFI
+495 FAFMPYIKQQDADYI
-510 IDFTI
+510 IDFTLY
-515 KQIESD
+515 QAES
-521 TRSWM
+521 TQRNWM

>member
-1 MKQILKPRM
+1 
-10 LMSNTISEEQKSS
+10 MSNTISEEQSSS

-31 WALLYFVVYFSVRFV
+31 WAVLYFVVYFSVRFV

-69 WAQVAGGAAVITLLV
+69 WAQVVGAIAIVTLLI
-84 YSFLYYLNFKFCIS
+84 YSILYYINFKFCIS

-139 NCIFDAAGSVA
+139 NCIFDAAGSVT
-150 QEAVLPGVTKSYA
+150 QEAVLPGVTKAYA
-163 EQMRKQIFAFKAQ
+163 QQMRKQIFAFKAQ
-176 QQTDDEHVEQS
+176 QQPDEKTPSS
-187 EADLAENS
+187 EHFEAENS

-213 ILAIAALAPFINV
+213 ILAMAAIAPFINV
-226 LVDFLEK
+226 LVDFLEQQ
-233 KIISK
+233 IIAK

-246 LGMLAN
+246 LGLLAS

-257 MVTLIVM
+257 MITLIALLVLTAVM
-264 LVLMAVLLSV
+264 LSV
-274 SMSLIR
+274 GMSLIR

-331 ECLQASSGGIV
+331 ECLQASSGGIA

-363 VDSVCQWIYPWFNS
+363 VDSVCQWIYTWFNS
-377 KKLVFKRAE
+377 KKLQFNGAE

-393 LGFYSLLPSALVFG
+393 LSFYALIPSAIVLLGCYLGDFN
-407 FCFIA
+407 A
-412 DINTL
+412 WL
-417 ISLGVLVVF
+417 SLGVLLILA
-426 SGLVTLSYQRYG
+426 GLVTLAYQRYG
-438 YYMHEDN
+438 YYLHEDN

-474 ISTYLMR
+474 ISTYFMR
-481 KSGLKSLYIQLASG
+481 RAGLKSLYIQLASG
-495 FAFMPYIKQQDADFI
+495 FAFMPYIKQQDADYI
-510 IDFTI
+510 IDFTLY
-515 KQIESD
+515 QAES
-521 TRSWM
+521 TQRNWM

>member
-1 MKQILKPRM
+1 
-10 LMSNTISEEQKSS
+10 MSNTTIEDKAS
-23 LHWQKVSP
+23 LIYWQKVSP
-31 WALLYFVVYFSVRFV
+31 WALLYFVVHFSVRFV

-69 WAQVAGGAAVITLLV
+69 WAQVAGGIALILLLV
-84 YSFLYYLNFKFCIS
+84 YSFLYYLNFKFSIS
-98 DDHEILLNKGVFK
+98 SDNEILLNKGVFK

-117 KFSRVQNVNI
+117 KFGRVQNVNI

-139 NCIFDAAGSVA
+139 NCIFDAAGSVS
-150 QEAVLPGVTKSYA
+150 QEVVLPGVTKDYA
-163 EQMRKQIFAFKAQ
+163 QQMRKQIFDFKAQ
-176 QQTDDEHVEQS
+176 QQQEAPNTEQS
-187 EADLAENS
+187 ETDTIENS
-195 LRISN
+195 LSISN

-213 ILAIAALAPFINV
+213 IFAMAALAPFIN
-226 LVDFLEK
+226 LIVDFLEK
-233 KIISK
+233 QIIAK

-246 LGMLAN
+246 LGMLVS

-257 MVTLIVM
+257 MITLIVL
-264 LVLMAVLLSV
+264 LVVVAVMLSV
-274 SMSLIR
+274 IMSLIR

-331 ECLQASSGGIV
+331 ECLQASSGGIA

-377 KKLVFKRAE
+377 KKLAFKRAE

-417 ISLGVLVVF
+417 ISLGVLMVF

>member
-1 MKQILKPRM
+1 
-10 LMSNTISEEQKSS
+10 MSNTISEEQSSS

-31 WALLYFVVYFSVRFV
+31 WAVLYFVVYFSVRFV

-69 WAQVAGGAAVITLLV
+69 WAQVAGAIAIVTLLI
-84 YSFLYYLNFKFCIS
+84 YSILYYINFKFCIS

-139 NCIFDAAGSVA
+139 NCIFDAAGSVT
-150 QEAVLPGVTKSYA
+150 QEAVLPGVTKAYA
-163 EQMRKQIFAFKAQ
+163 QQMRKQIFAFKAQ
-176 QQTDDEHVEQS
+176 QQPDEQTPSS
-187 EADLAENS
+187 EHFEAENS

-213 ILAIAALAPFINV
+213 ILAMAAIAPFINV
-226 LVDFLEK
+226 LVDFLEQQ
-233 KIISK
+233 IIAK

-246 LGMLAN
+246 LGLLAS

-257 MVTLIVM
+257 MITLIALLVLTAVM
-264 LVLMAVLLSV
+264 LSV
-274 SMSLIR
+274 GMSLIR

-331 ECLQASSGGIV
+331 ECLQASSGGIA

-377 KKLVFKRAE
+377 KKLQFNGAE
-386 RALLYKN
+386 PALLYKN
-393 LGFYSLLPSALVFG
+393 LSFYALIPSAIVLLGCYLGDFN
-407 FCFIA
+407 A
-412 DINTL
+412 WL
-417 ISLGVLVVF
+417 SLGVLLILA
-426 SGLVTLSYQRYG
+426 GLVTLAYQRYG
-438 YYMHEDN
+438 YYLHEDN

-474 ISTYLMR
+474 ISTYFMR
-481 KSGLKSLYIQLASG
+481 RAGLKSLYIQLASG
-495 FAFMPYIKQQDADFI
+495 FAFMPYIKQQDADYI
-510 IDFTI
+510 IDFTLN
-515 KQIESD
+515 QAES
-521 TRSWM
+521 TQRNWM

>member
-1 MKQILKPRM
+1 
-10 LMSNTISEEQKSS
+10 MSNTISQEQSSS

-31 WALLYFVVYFSVRFV
+31 WAVLYFVVYFSVRFV

-69 WAQVAGGAAVITLLV
+69 WAQVAGAIAIVTLLI
-84 YSFLYYLNFKFCIS
+84 YSILYYINFKFCIS

-139 NCIFDAAGSVA
+139 NCIFDAAGSVT
-150 QEAVLPGVTKSYA
+150 QEAVLPGVTKAYA
-163 EQMRKQIFAFKAQ
+163 QQMRKQIFAFKAQ
-176 QQTDDEHVEQS
+176 QQPDEQTPSS
-187 EADLAENS
+187 EHFEAENS

-213 ILAIAALAPFINV
+213 ILAMAAIAPFINV
-226 LVDFLEK
+226 LVDFLEQQ
-233 KIISK
+233 IIAK

-246 LGMLAN
+246 LGLLAS

-257 MVTLIVM
+257 MITLIALLVLTAVM
-264 LVLMAVLLSV
+264 LSV
-274 SMSLIR
+274 GMSLIR

-331 ECLQASSGGIV
+331 ECLQASSGGIA
-342 AGVAAKKNKQTLVL
+342 AG
-356 PVLNSEQ
+356 
-363 VDSVCQWIYPWFNS
+363 
-377 KKLVFKRAE
+377 
-386 RALLYKN
+386 
-393 LGFYSLLPSALVFG
+393 GG
-407 FCFIA
+407 
-412 DINTL
+412 
-417 ISLGVLVVF
+417 G
-426 SGLVTLSYQRYG
+426 
-438 YYMHEDN
+438 
-445 GRFYMVVRKGMIG
+445 
-458 VHYRVFELYKA
+458 
-469 QSARS
+469 
-474 ISTYLMR
+474 
-481 KSGLKSLYIQLASG
+481 
-495 FAFMPYIKQQDADFI
+495 
-510 IDFTI
+510 
-515 KQIESD
+515 
-521 TRSWM
+521 